1 MKGILPEVRVSRMGI
16 RKKMLL
22 MYATVIFTM
31 TVVTAVIFMW
41 MNKRYAEM
49 LYQETTDSLFL
60 ISNEMKLYLDGIEA
74 DSYYMVA
81 DASLQSNLSAY
92 QSAADGWQKRKL
104 RNQIESSVYN
114 YAVGN
119 KYIRSVT
126 LITPEFSVCRGSS
139 SVQESEAYLEQLKQQ
154 ANEEN
159 GKAFWAV
166 SQEDP
171 STILMVRSY
180 REIHNLSL
188 KTLGYQIFRVD
199 MKRIANQL
207 MENYS
212 YLTSEIPLIILD
224 QKTSTILYP
233 DPTQIQENTI
243 TMIQQLP
250 EDGYKIIRDG
260 KKNLFSVVHMV
271 EKPRWRYYLFI
282 PYNSIFS
289 SIQNCIL
296 TVFFSLLV
304 ITVAMLV
311 AAGWFSAGMCKHFSI
326 LQMKMKRVSSGN
338 LEPMATDCNY
348 QDRGDEIGF
357 LNYCFDQMLLDLRRL
372 TEENEKKQQLLRE
385 AQIRSLEQQ
394 MNPHFLYNTLDLVY
408 WKAKINGEKE
418 ICTITESLAKLLQSS
433 LSCHKDV
440 NSLKQ
445 ELELCQYYMKIQ
457 KMRFCEKL
465 IYQERLDPTLL
476 NAQVPYLCIQ
486 PLLENAV
493 KYGVEQALDFCTV
506 ILSAKIENGIL
517 IISVENDGSEAPEDL
532 MKMLYQ
538 GEKKPQGHGIGL
550 INIDKRTKLL
560 FGSEYGISVESS
572 PDLVRVLLKLPF
584 RQK

>member
-1 MKGILPEVRVSRMGI
+1 MAEDIAYKEGDE
-16 RKKMLL
+16 
-22 MYATVIFTM
+22 
-31 TVVTAVIFMW
+31 TAYLCEKF
-41 MNKRYAEM
+41 
-49 LYQETTDSLFL
+49 
-60 ISNEMKLYLDGIEA
+60 NEMNHRLQ
-74 DSYYMVA
+74 
-81 DASLQSNLSAY
+81 ASVEQMAV
-92 QSAADGWQKRKL
+92 DRTQKEKA
-104 RNQIESSVYN
+104 EYN
-114 YAVGN
+114 A
-119 KYIRSVT
+119 I
-126 LITPEFSVCRGSS
+126 
-139 SVQESEAYLEQLKQQ
+139 
-154 ANEEN
+154 
-159 GKAFWAV
+159 
-166 SQEDP
+166 
-171 STILMVRSY
+171 
-180 REIHNLSL
+180 
-188 KTLGYQIFRVD
+188 
-199 MKRIANQL
+199 IA
-207 MENYS
+207 
-212 YLTSEIPLIILD
+212 
-224 QKTSTILYP
+224 
-233 DPTQIQENTI
+233 
-243 TMIQQLP
+243 
-250 EDGYKIIRDG
+250 
-260 KKNLFSVVHMV
+260 
-271 EKPRWRYYLFI
+271 
-282 PYNSIFS
+282 
-289 SIQNCIL
+289 
-296 TVFFSLLV
+296 
-304 ITVAMLV
+304 
-311 AAGWFSAGMCKHFSI
+311 
-326 LQMKMKRVSSGN
+326 
-338 LEPMATDCNY
+338 
-348 QDRGDEIGF
+348 
-357 LNYCFDQMLLDLRRL
+357 
-372 TEENEKKQQLLRE
+372 
-385 AQIRSLEQQ
+385 Q

>member
-1 MKGILPEVRVSRMGI
+1 M
-16 RKKMLL
+16 
-22 MYATVIFTM
+22 
-31 TVVTAVIFMW
+31 
-41 MNKRYAEM
+41 
-49 LYQETTDSLFL
+49 
-60 ISNEMKLYLDGIEA
+60 
-74 DSYYMVA
+74 
-81 DASLQSNLSAY
+81 
-92 QSAADGWQKRKL
+92 
-104 RNQIESSVYN
+104 
-114 YAVGN
+114 
-119 KYIRSVT
+119 
-126 LITPEFSVCRGSS
+126 
-139 SVQESEAYLEQLKQQ
+139 
-154 ANEEN
+154 
-159 GKAFWAV
+159 
-166 SQEDP
+166 
-171 STILMVRSY
+171 
-180 REIHNLSL
+180 
-188 KTLGYQIFRVD
+188 
-199 MKRIANQL
+199 
-207 MENYS
+207 
-212 YLTSEIPLIILD
+212 
-224 QKTSTILYP
+224 
-233 DPTQIQENTI
+233 
-243 TMIQQLP
+243 
-250 EDGYKIIRDG
+250 
-260 KKNLFSVVHMV
+260 KKN
-271 EKPRWRYYLFI
+271 
-282 PYNSIFS
+282 
-289 SIQNCIL
+289 
-296 TVFFSLLV
+296 
-304 ITVAMLV
+304 
-311 AAGWFSAGMCKHFSI
+311 
-326 LQMKMKRVSSGN
+326 
-338 LEPMATDCNY
+338 
-348 QDRGDEIGF
+348 
-357 LNYCFDQMLLDLRRL
+357 
-372 TEENEKKQQLLRE
+372 QQLLRE

-560 FGSEYGISVESS
+560 FGSEYGLSVESS